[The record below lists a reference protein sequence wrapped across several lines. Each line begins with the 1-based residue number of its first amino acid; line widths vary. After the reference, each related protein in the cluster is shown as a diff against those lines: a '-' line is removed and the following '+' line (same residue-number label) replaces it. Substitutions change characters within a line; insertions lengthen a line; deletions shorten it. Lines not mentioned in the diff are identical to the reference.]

1 MHVDF
6 GLHLLTNWAIH
17 VLRVVEGYGVAIGG
31 SLEEVFYAAFD
42 RKGLDRVGISRD
54 TVQELRGLGR
64 HVEKLRDPLAPI
76 ASHLDFP
83 IEGRTCNGTA
93 GTPSESHIFELSVG
107 ECTPRNLTSM
117 KLLDNK

>member
-6 GLHLLTNWAIH
+6 GLHFLTNWAIH

-54 TVQELRGLGR
+54 TVQELRVLGR
-64 HVEKLRDPLAPI
+64 HVDKLRDALAPI
-76 ASHLDFP
+76 ASP
-83 IEGRTCNGTA
+83 IEGCTCNATA
-93 GTPSESHIFELSVG
+93 RTPSESHIYLNSRWGSAPPEI
-107 ECTPRNLTSM
+107 
-117 KLLDNK
+117 